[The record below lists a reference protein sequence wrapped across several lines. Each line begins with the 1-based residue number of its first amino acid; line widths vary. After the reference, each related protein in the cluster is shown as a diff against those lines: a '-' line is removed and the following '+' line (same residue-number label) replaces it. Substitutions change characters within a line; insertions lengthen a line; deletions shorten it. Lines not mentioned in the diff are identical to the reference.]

1 MPHEKT
7 RLHSTTLHYTHNTSL
22 VSGQHTSNCG
32 NTMNVPSAPT
42 PNKQLNIPDLRFG
55 KVFERAL
62 YRDLTPSA
70 SRSRKLAVVAKV
82 VVRDVLLMPL
92 VQSIVLSVVLIGV
105 KDWLRYIRLKGFT
118 LGARLR
124 QRLFPI

>member
-1 MPHEKT
+1 
-7 RLHSTTLHYTHNTSL
+7 
-22 VSGQHTSNCG
+22 
-32 NTMNVPSAPT
+32 MNVPSAPT

>member
-1 MPHEKT
+1 
-7 RLHSTTLHYTHNTSL
+7 
-22 VSGQHTSNCG
+22 
-32 NTMNVPSAPT
+32 MNVPSAPT
-42 PNKQLNIPDLRFG
+42 PNKQLNIPDMRFA
-55 KVFERAL
+55 KVFQRAL
-62 YRDLTPSA
+62 YRDLAPSA

-92 VQSIVLSVVLIGV
+92 VQSIVLSLALIAA
-105 KDWLRYIRLKGFT
+105 KDWLHYIRLKGLT